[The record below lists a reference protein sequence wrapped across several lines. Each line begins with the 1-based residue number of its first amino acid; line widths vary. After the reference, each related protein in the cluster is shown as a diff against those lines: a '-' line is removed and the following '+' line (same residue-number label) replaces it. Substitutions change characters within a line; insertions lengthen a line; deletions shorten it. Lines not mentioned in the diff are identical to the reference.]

1 MRKIRVAAY
10 PGRFLVGPELLAY
23 CRAMFRMPLFVLV
36 IYIAT
41 RLYLDGHVVDESMVE
56 LFGRAGLHLAEREIL
71 ADDVAGDSTL
81 H

>member
-1 MRKIRVAAY
+1 
-10 PGRFLVGPELLAY
+10 
-23 CRAMFRMPLFVLV
+23 MFQMSLFALV

-41 RLYLDGHVVDESMVE
+41 RLHLDGETVDESMVA

-71 ADDVAGDSTL
+71 ADDVTGDSTI